1 MDAEVKHF
9 DAVVFEVLFEADA
22 LARICARFEIDVD
35 ADFANI
41 RTIGACGIVDG
52 IGGGFLRRFGVVGG
66 FWGGLSGAAIGGSA
80 VGCVGGLGGG
90 LGVADGDFVGG
101 GAKALVALFARDAV
115 VILVAGEGVVGGAT
129 SEACCPKE
137 GDRKDK
143 TDTFHG
149 KVSFRSDVRDVSRWL
164 QAFLDTHSVCLT
176 WGMTS
181 ALRHKAAM

>member
-22 LARICARFEIDVD
+22 LARICARFEIDID

-41 RTIGACGIVDG
+41 RTIGACGIIDG
-52 IGGGFLRRFGVVGG
+52 IGGGFWRRFGVVGG

-129 SEACCPKE
+129 SEACCPKK

-149 KVSFRSDVRDVSRWL
+149 KVSFRSDVGDVSRRL
-164 QAFLDTHSVCLT
+164 QASLDTHSVCLT
-176 WGMTS
+176 WRIAS